1 MSSYNIIWSPKAKIT
16 YYQVLEYLELNWTIK
31 EIKAF
36 INRTDYVIEHISQ
49 TPFHYPYS
57 KKGDIYKCVV
67 VKQVSLFYRIKQQEI
82 ELLLFWDNRK
92 NPAKL
97 LL

>member
-31 EIKAF
+31 EIKSF

-57 KKGDIYKCVV
+57 LKGDTYKCVLI
-67 VKQVSLFYRIKQQEI
+67 KQVSLFYRIKQQEI
-82 ELLLFWDNRK
+82 ELLLFWDNRQ

-97 LL
+97 IL

>member
-1 MSSYNIIWSPKAKIT
+1 MSSYNIIWSPRAKIT

-31 EIKAF
+31 EIKSF

-57 KKGDIYKCVV
+57 LKGDTYKCVLI
-67 VKQVSLFYRIKQQEI
+67 KQVSLFYRIKQQEI
-82 ELLLFWDNRK
+82 ELLLFWDNRQ

-97 LL
+97 IL

>member
-31 EIKAF
+31 EIKSF

-57 KKGDIYKCVV
+57 LKGDTYKCVPI
-67 VKQVSLFYRIKQQEI
+67 KQVSLFYRIKQQEI
-82 ELLLFWDNRK
+82 ELLLFWDNRQ

-97 LL
+97 IL